1 MTFDILS
8 LFPQALSAY
17 YDASILGRA
26 QKKGIISIAN
36 HDIRDWATDKHRRV
50 DDTPYGGGPGMVIRV
65 DVVHRALKALCRR
78 KNKKTRIILL
88 TPRGKIF
95 DQRVANRLA
104 KYERLILIAGRY
116 EAIDA
121 RIDRYVDE
129 TISLGNFILTGG
141 ELAAACVV
149 DAVARLVPGVLGDPE
164 SLTSESFSTLAYDAL
179 EVEYPQYTRPEVRFV
194 LRGAILAVM
203 AGILSGLAIYFHQ
216 LLLYVRTLYEV
227 PVDNAIFFTF
237 NTLIVLLRTLV
248 YVTT

>member
-95 DQRVANRLA
+95 DQRVAKRLA
-104 KYERLILIAGRY
+104 KYERIILIAGRY

-129 TISLGNFILTGG
+129 KISLGNFILTGG

-149 DAVARLVPGVLGDPE
+149 DAVSRLIPRVVGKEE
-164 SLTSESFSTLAYDAL
+164 SVADESFSSFSNGSTT
-179 EVEYPQYTRPEVRFV
+179 VEYPQYTRPETYDHRSVPK
-194 LRGAILAVM
+194 IL
-203 AGILSGLAIYFHQ
+203 LSGDHRAISAWRAGKKQ
-216 LLLYVRTLYEV
+216 
-227 PVDNAIFFTF
+227 IKK
-237 NTLIVLLRTLV
+237 I
-248 YVTT
+248 